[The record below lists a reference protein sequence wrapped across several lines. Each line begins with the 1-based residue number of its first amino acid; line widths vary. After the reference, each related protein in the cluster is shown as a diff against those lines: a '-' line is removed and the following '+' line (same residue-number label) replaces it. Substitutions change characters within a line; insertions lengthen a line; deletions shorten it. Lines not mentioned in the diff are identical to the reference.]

1 MTGGL
6 GALRFLLK
14 RKESPYL
21 RFVLRAF
28 READPCFGEADPC
41 FGGEED
47 PAAAERFMS
56 REWLIRR
63 TR

>member
-1 MTGGL
+1 MTFMTDRL
-6 GALRFLLK
+6 VALTPFLK

-21 RFVLRAF
+21 RFLLRAF
-28 READPCFGEADPC
+28 READPCFGD
-41 FGGEED
+41 EED
-47 PAAAERFMS
+47 PDATEHFMS